1 MYTVEFENEDT
12 IITVLCEKDD
22 QEDVEVII
30 GADGTTF
37 IRQFQEYKNE
47 YDIIT
52 LTYAQLQDILAAIN
66 SPEGAFRVK
75 WVTE

>member
-1 MYTVEFENEDT
+1 MWTTEFDHDAT
-12 IITVLCEKDD
+12 IITVLCDKDD

-30 GADGTTF
+30 REDGTVF

-52 LTYAQLQDILAAIN
+52 LTYAQLQDIMAAMN
-66 SPEGAFRVK
+66 KPEGAFRMEWINK
-75 WVTE
+75 